1 MGHENQGSRFFGD
14 HGKTTASG
22 IITGSRRSGI
32 MAGMHRGVSTG
43 EVKGCPTVEDLQVA
57 LMLSWREIE
66 HGRER
71 YFLLTRSEALLKEQ
85 EEPTT
90 LPHPLW
96 LPNATVGDL
105 FQDLAK
111 REGVDALSRSKK
123 ERQQGVLTQAQ
134 IDNLTELGFQNA
146 QQEQPEGDP
155 RRLHDVAEE
164 EFVAEAAEAHETV
177 LNEVLELR
185 EEAATLRR
193 RIAAAV
199 HARDK
204 QHVAELD
211 AATLRPWEQLEGV
224 SQAQLPVR
232 VSPAVSDTAQAPVNP

>member
-90 LPHPLW
+90 LKHPLW
-96 LPNATVGDL
+96 LPGATVGDL

-111 REGVDALSRSKK
+111 REGVNLLDRSKP
-123 ERQQGVLTQAQ
+123 ERQRGQV
-134 IDNLTELGFQNA
+134 DNDDMTELGFQKA
-146 QQEQPEGDP
+146 QEKQPEGNP
-155 RRLHDVAEE
+155 RRLHDVTEE
-164 EFVAEAAEAHETV
+164 EFVAEAAEAHENV

-193 RIAAAV
+193 RIVAAV

-211 AATLRPWEQLEGV
+211 AATLWPWEQLEGV
-224 SQAQLPVR
+224 IQAQLPVR